1 MILTKYKEYVTKYNL
16 KRFVNAH
23 RNVYA
28 SALKEIQAGKKQSH
42 WMWYIFP
49 QLHGLGHS
57 SNSNYYGIID
67 RDKAIMF
74 LHHPV
79 LGKKLWECVFRSI
92 ATQGFQ
98 S

>member
-49 QLHGLGHS
+49 QMQGLGRS
-57 SNSNYYGIID
+57 FTSQYYGIKNLKEAKD
-67 RDKAIMF
+67 F
-74 LHHPV
+74 LENQMIKSFAH
-79 LGKKLWECVFRSI
+79 L
-92 ATQGFQ
+92 
-98 S
+98 

>member
-42 WMWYIFP
+42 WMW
-49 QLHGLGHS
+49 
-57 SNSNYYGIID
+57 
-67 RDKAIMF
+67 
-74 LHHPV
+74 
-79 LGKKLWECVFRSI
+79 
-92 ATQGFQ
+92 
-98 S
+98 

>member
-49 QLHGLGHS
+49 
-57 SNSNYYGIID
+57 
-67 RDKAIMF
+67 
-74 LHHPV
+74 
-79 LGKKLWECVFRSI
+79 
-92 ATQGFQ
+92 
-98 S
+98 